1 MTRQIQI
8 RTRTPAPI
16 TPAPEHTP
24 IYDMNAYLHRQKQR
38 KFIHFRKTCIDTMS
52 FCFATMTTFSLL
64 FLGE

>member
-1 MTRQIQI
+1 MNNSIQV
-8 RTRTPAPI
+8 RTRTPALI

-38 KFIHFRKTCIDTMS
+38 KFIHFRKTCIDTLS
-52 FCFATMTTFSLL
+52 FCFATVTTFSLL